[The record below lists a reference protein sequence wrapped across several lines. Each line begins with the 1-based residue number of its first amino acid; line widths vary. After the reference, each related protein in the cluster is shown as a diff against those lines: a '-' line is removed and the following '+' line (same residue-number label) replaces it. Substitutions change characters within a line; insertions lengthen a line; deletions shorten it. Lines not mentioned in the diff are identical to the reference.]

1 MSRAY
6 TSDGRR
12 RSSMTHATRG
22 HDCDLLHCDRV
33 SFGNGGRVAHGRGHV
48 RRGEAVELVKEY
60 EFPGMSPSRLF
71 LAPDDPK
78 VAELLARGFEQV
90 SS

>member
-1 MSRAY
+1 
-6 TSDGRR
+6 
-12 RSSMTHATRG
+12 MTHATRG
-22 HDCDLLHCDRV
+22 HACDLPACDVV

-71 LAPDDPK
+71 LTPEDPK
-78 VAELLARGFEQV
+78 VAELLRRGFELV
-90 SS
+90 AS